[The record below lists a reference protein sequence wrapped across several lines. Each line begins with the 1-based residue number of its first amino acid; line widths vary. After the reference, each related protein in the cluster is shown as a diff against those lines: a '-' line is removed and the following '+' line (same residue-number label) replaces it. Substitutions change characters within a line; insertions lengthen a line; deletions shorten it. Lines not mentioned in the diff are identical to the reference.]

1 MLPLKVTLPLLV
13 YDILINLGLTA
24 FFCFIRHQY
33 LRGRTFKQM
42 MAVFSAA
49 LPVSHSKKLD
59 TQENVLM
66 LMMIKGKLGA
76 LAIIMPTVAKM
87 KQSAGAKN
95 TDRIPDNTS
104 EATMNQE
111 RQGGKNGGI
120 IFR

>member
-1 MLPLKVTLPLLV
+1 
-13 YDILINLGLTA
+13 
-24 FFCFIRHQY
+24 
-33 LRGRTFKQM
+33 M

-49 LPVSHSKKLD
+49 LPFSHSKKLD
-59 TQENVLM
+59 TQENLLM

-87 KQSAGAKN
+87 KKSAGAKN
-95 TDRIPDNTS
+95 TDRIPDNAS
-104 EATMNQE
+104 EATKNQE